1 MRKMV
6 ISYEAI
12 ETYSIPDDIDD
23 KGIRDMR
30 RFCTDRIDQVEA
42 FLEKKMKFFR

>member
-42 FLEKKMKFFR
+42 FLEKK